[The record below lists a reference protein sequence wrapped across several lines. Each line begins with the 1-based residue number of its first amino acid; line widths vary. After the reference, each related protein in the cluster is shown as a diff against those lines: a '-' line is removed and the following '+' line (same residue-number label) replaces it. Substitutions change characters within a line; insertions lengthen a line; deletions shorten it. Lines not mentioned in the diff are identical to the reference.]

1 MVCVLFLI
9 SVVMMS
15 LFLYVRNKGVGVI
28 ALFTKILASVSFI
41 ALGLSGVINKTFDYT
56 YMCFIIGLVCGL
68 VGDVLLD
75 LKMMYKEEDRK
86 YFNLGVLSFSLGHVA
101 YFSALL
107 SYFASWIAIAISIS
121 IGIAFAIGFNLS
133 SKMMK
138 LKTED
143 VKFQMAAYSF
153 ILAFVTS
160 FCMIGAINNS
170 SLWISAIGLILFF
183 ISDFILSFIYFKD
196 GDKNKTLVFLNH
208 LAYYLGQ
215 ILIALNIF
223 FL

>member
-1 MVCVLFLI
+1 MSYVLFGVSI
-9 SVVMMS
+9 VMMG
-15 LFLYVRNKGVGVI
+15 LFLYVRDKGVGVW

-41 ALGLSGVINKTFDYT
+41 ILGLSGIINKIFDVT

-75 LKMMYKEEDRK
+75 LKMMYKDEGKK

-101 YFSALL
+101 YFGALL
-107 SYFASWIAIAISIS
+107 SYSSSWMSIFISSI
-121 IGIAFAIGFNLS
+121 IGILFAIGFNLS
-133 SKMMK
+133 SKIMK
-138 LKTED
+138 LKTSD
-143 VKFQMAAYSF
+143 VKFQMAVYSF
-153 ILAFVTS
+153 ILAFVTAFS
-160 FCMIGAINNS
+160 VIGAIYDNT
-170 SLWISAIGLILFF
+170 LLVSAIGLVLFF
-183 ISDFILSFIYFKD
+183 ISDFILAFIYFKD

-215 ILIALNIF
+215 ILIAFNIL